1 MNADTFYIRQT
12 PCARCAS
19 RYPEEE
25 AYAAEYTHEP
35 FLYGCYRAFSTAHP
49 CGRTESTAELSIL
62 AGELAEPIRRVEN
75 WRLRE
80 EVCNGVTQVL
90 ARAMEDVGAELDAEA
105 FRYAC
110 NVSGK

>member
-1 MNADTFYIRQT
+1 MYADTFYIRQT

-19 RYPEEE
+19 RYSALLEG
-25 AYAAEYTHEP
+25 EYTHEP
-35 FLYGCYRAFSTAHP
+35 FLYGCYRPWSTSHP
-49 CGRTESTAELSIL
+49 CGRTEEMASISVL

-80 EVCNGVTQVL
+80 EVCNGVTQVF
-90 ARAMEDVGAELDAEA
+90 ARAMEDIGAEFDVEA

>member
-12 PCARCAS
+12 PCAYCRDGHAT
-19 RYPEEE
+19 
-25 AYAAEYTHEP
+25 AP
-35 FLYGCYRAFSTAHP
+35 FLYGCYRPWSNSQP
-49 CGRTESTAELSIL
+49 CGRTEEMASISVL